1 MRPGSLPVEAGRG
14 SGPQHALDRQ
24 SVAAHCCLLCPQAGL
39 TTDSSQCGVS
49 QGQTADVARRSAGIL
64 VFRRIGGSVQVLLG
78 HLGGP
83 FWQRRDAGAWS
94 IPKGEYGPDE
104 APLTAARREF
114 TEELGLPVP
123 PGDLVA
129 LGEVRQSGGKLVA
142 IWAVEGDLDPAH
154 VVAGTFQM
162 EWPAGSGRVQEFP
175 ELDRAAWF
183 DLDQA
188 RPKLIA
194 GQRIFLDRLAGQL

>member
-1 MRPGSLPVEAGRG
+1 MTTGS
-14 SGPQHALDRQ
+14 
-24 SVAAHCCLLCPQAGL
+24 
-39 TTDSSQCGVS
+39 SSAVS
-49 QGQTADVARRSAGIL
+49 QGQTADVASRSAGIL

-104 APLTAARREF
+104 APLAAARREF
-114 TEELGLPVP
+114 TEELGLPAP
-123 PGDLVA
+123 AGELVA

-142 IWAVEGDLDPAH
+142 IWAVEGALDPAQMT
-154 VVAGTFQM
+154 AGTFEM

-188 RPKLIA
+188 RPKLVA
-194 GQRIFLDRLAGQL
+194 GQRVFLDRLGGKLRAQGRAAGI